1 MSIAPNFGCLE
12 SLLREQPHVT
22 PSSLFFFTKLLAKG
36 QSGGG
41 GGGWP
46 VGWGGG
52 RGGGIYESFSVVIPL
67 FGSQTPLPSPPAV
80 SGRFDQADIADTA
93 RTLQWVSTSRD
104 PGSMDDPNAQSPAMP
119 HAAGSFAGS
128 SLHGAGDCTEYNML
142 LEIKRLQQELKEERA
157 QKEQQREQLQQEKE
171 QQREQLQQE
180 KKQQRE
186 QLQQEM
192 ELLQQRNMELLKA
205 AEDKDRAIAVQAT
218 QLTRTQGIS
227 DRQRLHIR
235 AQAAKMKRHLAAR
248 AKREQEVPRC
258 SSKVLPEQ
266 MAGAALE

>member
-1 MSIAPNFGCLE
+1 M
-12 SLLREQPHVT
+12 
-22 PSSLFFFTKLLAKG
+22 
-36 QSGGG
+36 GGG
-41 GGGWP
+41 P
-46 VGWGGG
+46 
-52 RGGGIYESFSVVIPL
+52 GGIYKSFSVVIPL

-104 PGSMDDPNAQSPAMP
+104 PGSMDDPNPQSPAMP

-180 KKQQRE
+180 
-186 QLQQEM
+186 M

-205 AEDKDRAIAVQAT
+205 AEDKDRAIAVQAA

-235 AQAAKMKRHLAAR
+235 AQAAKMKRHVAAR

-258 SSKVLPEQ
+258 FTRELPEQ
-266 MAGAALE
+266 MAGAALEQEAGESSSLVMSTTSLAAGPRPKPDRGQPSRWAFHRRRCSTSW

>member
-1 MSIAPNFGCLE
+1 M
-12 SLLREQPHVT
+12 
-22 PSSLFFFTKLLAKG
+22 
-36 QSGGG
+36 
-41 GGGWP
+41 
-46 VGWGGG
+46 GWGGA
-52 RGGGIYESFSVVIPL
+52 GGGIYKSFSVVIPL

-104 PGSMDDPNAQSPAMP
+104 PGSMDDPNTQSPAMP

-157 QKEQQREQLQQEKE
+157 QKEQQREQLQQE
-171 QQREQLQQE
+171 
-180 KKQQRE
+180 
-186 QLQQEM
+186 M

-205 AEDKDRAIAVQAT
+205 AEDKDRAIAVQAA

-235 AQAAKMKRHLAAR
+235 AQAAKMKRHVAAR